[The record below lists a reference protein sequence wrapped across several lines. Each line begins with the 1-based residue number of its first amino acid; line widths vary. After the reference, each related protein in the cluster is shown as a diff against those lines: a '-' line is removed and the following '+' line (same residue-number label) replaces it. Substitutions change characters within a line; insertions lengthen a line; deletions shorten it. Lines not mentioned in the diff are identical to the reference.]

1 MSYPNQQQQSG
12 YPQQNQSGYPQQQQQ
27 QHQQQQQGYP
37 QQGYP
42 QQSYPQQGYPQQN
55 QGGYSQQNQG
65 GYPQQPQQQNNN
77 PQQNQGGY
85 PIQQQ
90 QPQQYNPY
98 IQQTSPPITNNASSA
113 PPISS
118 VPPTSN
124 PAPPLNPSV
133 QQTSAPP
140 MTNNTGVY
148 SQSPTTTQQQSPT
161 TQQQSPSK
169 SQPTNNNNMGGY
181 PQQPPSQQQPQQPQ
195 QQQQQQ
201 QPQQQPPQQY
211 QSSYNQQ
218 TTGNSGYPQQL
229 SPTQPPMTNNTSA
242 PPTGYSQSA
251 PPMTNNIGYPQTTNT
266 SQPPPINNYQQY
278 SPNQPSTSNM
288 YQQQSQQP
296 QQPQP
301 QQYQYN
307 QQPQQQQ
314 QQQQQQWNSNPVP
327 SLQNLSLGSNNQQPP
342 QQYGQQP
349 SQQQQQYG
357 QPPQQYGQPPFV
369 GQQQQTWQ
377 PQQQTNQ
384 QQIEDNRINMS
395 KVPSPT
401 AILEQFNNYIYKT
414 NSDVSP
420 PPSTV
425 QQLVIDQQNAS
436 PNFIRS
442 TLYTIP
448 ENEDT
453 LNLIH
458 IPFAIHVQPLA
469 YNGIAGEV
477 PVIRTPGGPVQCK
490 RCHSYINPF
499 NAFTNG
505 GKYFTCRFCEFEN
518 QVPQEYFSATL
529 PNGQRTDY
537 EQRPE
542 LQRGSYDFIKTEANP
557 AQVPGY
563 VFVIEI
569 SQVTINSGIV
579 ENIINAIKRILNER
593 YDSVP
598 AKVGIITYDTE
609 VHFWSFKPTYAYP
622 QMKVL
627 TADNVF
633 VPVNDGFLVDYRE
646 SKQLMDFFFE
656 NFKTF
661 FKRPQPSNQP
671 FAFGAAVQAATMS
684 LEKIGGRV
692 FSFNTTLPKGSPG
705 AIAKRVER
713 SIQPSPNGSQFYK
726 MVATECVAKN
736 VSVDLFVIPT
746 EICDVPSYAQLAT
759 TTGGHINLYNNYS
772 AEVHSELLTSDI
784 IHYVTMEFGFN
795 ATSKVRSSRGI
806 TVSAHYGNI
815 TEDNGLIQMAGVT
828 SDKSI
833 TTVLKYD
840 DKLKPKSKAYI
851 QFAMIYTNIKGETRI
866 RIHNLRLSVDSVLT
880 NLFKDSD
887 LDSITT
893 YFARVA
899 SKEVLTTTPTTV
911 RSNTVDKGV
920 DLLASYRKN
929 CASDKK
935 ATQLILPE
943 GIKLMPI
950 YILSMMKTPCFRLS
964 PDISQDLRYFYL
976 NLYASS
982 APSRI
987 IPLIYP
993 RTYPIHNLLPG
1004 DGYKHPNYDHIV
1016 LPSFIRLSAD
1026 QISQNGIYIHED
1038 GRQIMVWIQQFAAT
1052 NYLRDLFGI
1061 ESTFGYTNNKLSQ
1074 LYHSL
1079 NGQNEYHQRIEAII
1093 ASITQLRGYK
1103 DRPVIFVVQGD
1114 PVDAHLRLQFHE
1126 DKGVDSVS
1134 YIDFLCQIHKQ
1145 IQNKLSQSDYQQTA
1159 AALLMANTY

>member
-1 MSYPNQQQQSG
+1 MSYPNQQQTSG
-12 YPQQNQSGYPQQQQQ
+12 YPQQQNQSSYPQQQHGYSQQQGGYPQQQQQ
-27 QHQQQQQGYP
+27 NNYP
-37 QQGYP
+37 
-42 QQSYPQQGYPQQN
+42 
-55 QGGYSQQNQG
+55 QQNQG
-65 GYPQQPQQQNNN
+65 GYPQQQNNY
-77 PQQNQGGY
+77 PQQNQSGYAQQSQGGY
-85 PIQQQ
+85 PVPQ
-90 QPQQYNPY
+90 QQYNPY
-98 IQQTSPPITNNASSA
+98 AQQSTTNTSPTPISSA
-113 PPISS
+113 PPTTIS
-118 VPPTSN
+118 
-124 PAPPLNPSV
+124 APPLNPSV
-133 QQTSAPP
+133 QQTSPP
-140 MTNNTGVY
+140 PTQMTNNTGVY
-148 SQSPTTTQQQSPT
+148 SQPPPTTNQQL
-161 TQQQSPSK
+161 SPSK
-169 SQPTNNNNMGGY
+169 SQPINYNNNNNNNNNMGGY
-181 PQQPPSQQQPQQPQ
+181 PQSSQPQQH
-195 QQQQQQ
+195 
-201 QPQQQPPQQY
+201 QY
-211 QSSYNQQ
+211 QSGYPQQ
-218 TTGNSGYPQQL
+218 TGNSGYPQQPQTNP
-229 SPTQPPMTNNTSA
+229 SPSQPPMTNITTA
-242 PPTGYSQSA
+242 PPPPTTTGYSQPS
-251 PPMTNNIGYPQTTNT
+251 PMTNNTGYQQNTNN
-266 SQPPPINNYQQY
+266 SQSVPMNNYQQF
-278 SPNQPSTSNM
+278 SPNQPSSSNM
-288 YQQQSQQP
+288 YQQQSQP
-296 QQPQP
+296 Q

-307 QQPQQQQ
+307 QQPYGQQPPPPLQQQQPPQ

-327 SLQNLSLGSNNQQPP
+327 GLQNLSLNQQQP
-342 QQYGQQP
+342 YG
-349 SQQQQQYG
+349 QQQQQ
-357 QPPQQYGQPPFV
+357 QP
-369 GQQQQTWQ
+369 WQ
-377 PQQQTNQ
+377 PQQPQQPNQ
-384 QQIEDNRINMS
+384 QQVEDNRINMS

-401 AILEQFNNYIYKT
+401 AIIEQFTNYIYKT

-469 YNGIAGEV
+469 YNGISGEV

-499 NAFTNG
+499 NPFTNG

-569 SQVTINSGIV
+569 SQVTINSGIAQNV
-579 ENIINAIKRILNER
+579 INAIRKILNEH

-633 VPVNDGFLVDYRE
+633 VPVNEGFLVDYHE

-705 AIAKRVER
+705 AIAKRTEKSV
-713 SIQPSPNGSQFYK
+713 QPSPNGSQFYK
-726 MVATECVAKN
+726 MVATECVARN

-759 TTGGHINLYNNYS
+759 ATGGHINLYNNYS
-772 AEVHSELLTSDI
+772 AEVHSDLLTSDI

-1145 IQNKLSQSDYQQTA
+1145 IQNKLSQNDYQQTA